1 MTRRFT
7 IVLEQDRDAGVWV
20 SYVPALGQISTW
32 GETRAEAIANT
43 QEAILGYLE
52 AAAQEGIPVPD
63 EAGDIELLNVEV
75 AVA

>member
-20 SYVPALGQISTW
+20 TYVPALGQMSTW

-43 QEAILGYLE
+43 REAIVGYLE
-52 AAAQEGIPVPD
+52 AAAREGIDAPAVPSGR
-63 EAGDIELLNVEV
+63 E
-75 AVA
+75 